1 MELGGGGGLNPR
13 LFSGRSTVMTLNFLQ
28 FRFHKNSLLVYS
40 DKSYEKPFKFD
51 ASEKKGKTLGTRLR
65 RSLCSFLVDLSVT

>member
-51 ASEKKGKTLGTRLR
+51 ASEKKGKILGTRLR